1 MVIGGGLNED
11 QQASPPDCAQPA
23 PCNAG
28 TDLEHGQGDQVLAR
42 RNKTHAHCE
51 NTVRWPSGAGH
62 CDWLA
67 PTGGQIRSGIWQSA
81 PMNQIVPRPLRPGHF
96 LLETIPLQ
104 DDPDQQAQKRI
115 QAANKRPG
123 QKMIRLGP
131 NEP

>member
-1 MVIGGGLNED
+1 MVIGGGLNEH
-11 QQASPPDCAQPA
+11 QQASPLDCAQPA
-23 PCNAG
+23 PRNAG
-28 TDLEHGQGDQVLAR
+28 TTWSTGKAIKFLAR
-42 RNKTHAHCE
+42 RNKTHAHRQ

>member
-1 MVIGGGLNED
+1 
-11 QQASPPDCAQPA
+11 
-23 PCNAG
+23 
-28 TDLEHGQGDQVLAR
+28 
-42 RNKTHAHCE
+42 
-51 NTVRWPSGAGH
+51 
-62 CDWLA
+62 
-67 PTGGQIRSGIWQSA
+67 
-81 PMNQIVPRPLRPGHF
+81 MNQIVPRPLRPGHF